1 MQRMSVGAVSYG
13 RRKGKGMKL
22 YFYILTKEA
31 KTSSHIIRYEECE
44 VIEKPKTYYPVD
56 KFPNGTYRSYIR
68 KGEIGDFM
76 DSYFKNVIVLDKNDS
91 EKAMKLFEDC
101 SKSEIDRFD
110 KIISIQKSILKAV
123 EDYRKNG

>member
-1 MQRMSVGAVSYG
+1 MFVSTVSDG
-13 RRKGKGMKL
+13 RRKGERMKL
-22 YFYILTKEA
+22 YFYFLERPYLKDPF
-31 KTSSHIIRYEECE
+31 IRFEECE
-44 VIEKPKTYYPVD
+44 VIEKNKTYYPVD
-56 KFPNGTYRSYIR
+56 KFPNGTYRDFIR
-68 KGEIGDFM
+68 KGEIGDFL

-91 EKAMKLFEDC
+91 EKAMKLFEDR